1 MKKVGYESA
10 EAAARTAWLRRQ
22 GSASLTGTAHLSSSG
37 VLWAGSRLY
46 RCHILLFHT
55 CWKTLLEVFRICML
69 LLRSGLSF
77 YFKILCNIVH
87 LIFFQNFAAFCV
99 SVAQPWFFSLR
110 PQYFYTNYRKHY
122 LSIIPNC
129 ISKFLSDFAFPLPH
143 LVTFLV

>member
-10 EAAARTAWLRRQ
+10 EAAARTAWLRRP

-77 YFKILCNIVH
+77 TFKILCNIVH
-87 LIFFQNFAAFCV
+87 LV
-99 SVAQPWFFSLR
+99 FFSKFCSILR
-110 PQYFYTNYRKHY
+110 FCCSTVVFFSQASIFLHK
-122 LSIIPNC
+122 LSVT
-129 ISKFLSDFAFPLPH
+129 LSVYYSELSFKIF
-143 LVTFLV
+143 V